1 MFKSHKKQL
10 ETNLTINLNSQEIQ
24 KVNKT
29 KFLGIIID
37 QHLTWKSH
45 IEYIAT
51 KISKTIGILCR
62 IRFYINQA
70 LLKILYNNLIYPYLY
85 YGNIVWANNYP
96 TRLDKLLKLQKKA
109 LRVIT
114 FSLYKAPSLP
124 LFQKLNLLDINKIND
139 FLASTFCFNLKSNSL
154 PVYFNDFC
162 IENTQVH
169 NHHTRKCNNL
179 HKKFNRTNFGVYSTR
194 NKVINVWNTIPNEIK
209 QSISI
214 NVFKKKDQTVFII
227 RIIVIIVNLK
237 LVLGY
242 HFHMLI

>member
-10 ETNLTINLNSQEIQ
+10 KTNLTISLNSQEIQ

-51 KISKTIGILCR
+51 EISKTIGILCR
-62 IRFYINQA
+62 IRFYINQP
-70 LLKILYNNLIYPYLY
+70 LSLIYPYLH

-96 TRLDKLLKLQKKA
+96 SRLDKLLKLQKKA

-114 FSLYKAPSLP
+114 FSSYKAPSLP
-124 LFQKLNLLDINKIND
+124 LFQKLNLLGINKIND
-139 FLASTFCFNLKSNSL
+139 FVVGTFCFNLKSNSL

-179 HKKFNRTNFGVYSTR
+179 HKKFNRTNYSTR

-209 QSISI
+209 QSISK
-214 NVFKKKDQTVFII
+214 NVFKKKIKQF
-227 RIIVIIVNLK
+227 L
-237 LVLGY
+237 
-242 HFHMLI
+242 

>member
-1 MFKSHKKQL
+1 M
-10 ETNLTINLNSQEIQ
+10 
-24 KVNKT
+24 
-29 KFLGIIID
+29 
-37 QHLTWKSH
+37 
-45 IEYIAT
+45 
-51 KISKTIGILCR
+51 LC
-62 IRFYINQA
+62 
-70 LLKILYNNLIYPYLY
+70 
-85 YGNIVWANNYP
+85 VHVANNYP

-114 FSLYKAPSLP
+114 FSSYKAPSLP

-139 FLASTFCFNLKSNSL
+139 FLVSTFCFNLKSNSL

-169 NHHTRKCNNL
+169 NHRTRKCNNL

-214 NVFKKKDQTVFII
+214 NVFKKKIKQF
-227 RIIVIIVNLK
+227 L
-237 LVLGY
+237 LSE
-242 HFHMLI
+242 